1 MIDPRIEQRAAL
13 PYLAIASAVEN
24 GDIPAVVDRA
34 FPELFGWLGEH
45 GIAPAGPPLLR
56 VNEID
61 PAGVPLAIES
71 GVPVAPDTPGGDR
84 VLAAELPAGRYA
96 VAEFVG
102 PYRKQG
108 APDLEDA
115 AVAFSAWV
123 ERQGLRVGRPT
134 ERGTALAGSAQQF
147 LVGPPIEPDFR
158 RWRTL
163 MLQLVDE
170 T

>member
-45 GIAPAGPPLLR
+45 DITPAAAPLVR
-56 VNEID
+56 VNAID
-61 PAGVPLAIES
+61 GAGVPLAIETA
-71 GVPVAPDTPGGDR
+71 VPVAPGTSGDDR
-84 VLAAELPAGRYA
+84 VRAGELPAGRYA

-102 PYRKQG
+102 PYRKDG

-115 AVAFSAWV
+115 EVAFAAWV
-123 ERQGLRVGRPT
+123 EREGFPFLW
-134 ERGTALAGSAQQF
+134 SAQQF
-147 LVGPPIEPDFR
+147 LVGPPMEADFT

-163 MLQLVDE
+163 LLSFIDE
-170 T
+170 A